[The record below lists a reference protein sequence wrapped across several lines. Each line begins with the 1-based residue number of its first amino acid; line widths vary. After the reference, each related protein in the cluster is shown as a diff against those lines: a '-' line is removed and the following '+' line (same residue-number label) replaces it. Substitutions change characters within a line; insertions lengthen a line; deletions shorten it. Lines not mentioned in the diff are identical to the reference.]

1 MENNI
6 KFKPTT
12 EWMAQKYNEMNSLL
26 FDNRLGE
33 CNFRIFTSGKG
44 SQGRFLGN
52 FKLDGLNYKD
62 IRISYYTG
70 KMYIP
75 GNWYHSEIN
84 INKNNFV
91 EVCEPYI
98 ELNGNYSATE
108 EGWLNTL
115 IHEMCHYYTC
125 MNGIYPKQSHGP
137 EFRQIASYV
146 SYKSNGTI
154 TIERLAN
161 AEKRSNFDLDD
172 EFKEKREKRV
182 QNKINRLQCIII
194 ETNSN
199 EHELTLSSNDDVI
212 KKVID
217 YNTNKCKR
225 ILWSADSNLIKI
237 LYDFGY
243 KKNFRTYRFWTM
255 SQDKWDKIKDFNFVT
270 INEKTPAMA
279 NTVTLN
285 ENDIRTIVENTLM
298 ELINNNEDSIAINT
312 DIPLSELSPFEY

>member
-1 MENNI
+1 
-6 KFKPTT
+6 
-12 EWMAQKYNEMNSLL
+12 
-26 FDNRLGE
+26 
-33 CNFRIFTSGKG
+33 
-44 SQGRFLGN
+44 
-52 FKLDGLNYKD
+52 
-62 IRISYYTG
+62 
-70 KMYIP
+70 
-75 GNWYHSEIN
+75 
-84 INKNNFV
+84 
-91 EVCEPYI
+91 
-98 ELNGNYSATE
+98 
-108 EGWLNTL
+108 
-115 IHEMCHYYTC
+115 
-125 MNGIYPKQSHGP
+125 MNGICPKQGHGP

-146 SYKSNGTI
+146 SYKSNGKI

-161 AEKRSNFDLDD
+161 AEKMSNFDLDD
-172 EFKEKREKRV
+172 EFKEKRERRV

-217 YNTNKCKR
+217 YYTNKCKR

-243 KKNFRTYRFWTM
+243 KKNFRTYRYWTI
-255 SQDKWDKIKDFNFVT
+255 KPNEWDKIKDYNFVT

-285 ENDIRTIVENTLM
+285 ENDIREIIENTIM
-298 ELINNNEDSIAINT
+298 ELINNNEDSIAINP

>member
-1 MENNI
+1 MS
-6 KFKPTT
+6 K
-12 EWMAQKYNEMNSLL
+12 
-26 FDNRLGE
+26 
-33 CNFRIFTSGKG
+33 
-44 SQGRFLGN
+44 
-52 FKLDGLNYKD
+52 
-62 IRISYYTG
+62 
-70 KMYIP
+70 
-75 GNWYHSEIN
+75 
-84 INKNNFV
+84 
-91 EVCEPYI
+91 
-98 ELNGNYSATE
+98 
-108 EGWLNTL
+108 
-115 IHEMCHYYTC
+115 
-125 MNGIYPKQSHGP
+125 
-137 EFRQIASYV
+137 
-146 SYKSNGTI
+146 
-154 TIERLAN
+154 
-161 AEKRSNFDLDD
+161 FDLDD
-172 EFKEKREKRV
+172 ELKEKRERRE

-212 KKVID
+212 KRVID

-225 ILWSADSNLIKI
+225 ILWSADSNLIKT

-298 ELINNNEDSIAINT
+298 ELINNNEDSIAINP